1 MRGHTWT
8 QEVERKV
15 ADLVRYVLFM
25 ESSRTPIR
33 RKDIVEKVLKEHSKG
48 LPIFVQ
54 KTQETLRE
62 LFGMDLM
69 LLPTRETKRSRGRAA
84 GPAGAAAAAA
94 QASSTSNAW
103 VVLSTLTPQQ
113 REVALSMG
121 QQDSRRMGL
130 LSVILSL
137 IFVSGRMLNEDVL
150 FSYMKRLGVQR
161 DGDHIHFGKIEGE
174 MNNFVK
180 LGYLERRRVRAPDG
194 DTNSYVWGPRAKLEF
209 SDARMVE
216 FVTSGQY
223 PAQAPY
229 PAQQPYP
236 PPPQAYPPPQQ
247 AYPAQPGYGQPAPG
261 YGQPQQAYYPQQP
274 PITPAA
280 APAAAMSAKVTRT
293 PVLPLEIDPA
303 MTVALPTGPSAQ
315 PGDHMVKISVSIEY
329 FLSRGTNRK
338 RYSADEYK
346 RFYITYSLGG
356 LVDGKACRLVPCDI
370 ARVTAADRRRTQTET
385 FSIAGNN
392 WAVTHDVNVTNDFI
406 IGMYNRPSEFVIW
419 EIMRTDEREREGVQS
434 LTKRLPNMGITPLV
448 MPGSSHNSKS
458 HGGNGSGGGSGGGH
472 GPIGAPKHG
481 AGSHKFE
488 FVGEKLPMSLAQ
500 TGLTRR
506 HNHHLHKK
514 HGNGGN
520 GDDDDPSGIAPL
532 GVEQIIEIDPN
543 RPRPDAV
550 FRSRLAAEA
559 DQRARERGDH
569 LRIGQDFID
578 TILHRLTR
586 RQSSSTPDLAAGLKQ
601 GVHEFKSLIKRTNS
615 DSPPLD
621 RFRPGSPLHRFL
633 TDDFGVA
640 RGDGSNASN
649 AGGGRS
655 VSRVSNR
662 EGPHPHHYNHPEK
675 HVSPEAVHRGL
686 VRSRSSSSIHTET
699 NQASKSDA
707 MHPHKDGG
715 TRGQDK
721 GKARGRTKGATAVE
735 DARHIRWDAHNAGI
749 RAINW
754 NELTQEEAERRA
766 NDQIIETPA
775 EKVLLEKRKGEYTH
789 VPLGKLTMDVT
800 GFFFDVLE
808 ARVSVI
814 NAIEGLGK
822 CDIAI
827 RLDTPMLSVEQ
838 AARLNPMCIT
848 IGSADGMPSEPLSFA
863 ELDERC
869 LPVSAKF
876 RMYGDPFLH
885 AATLVDQ
892 PRASRMIFDSQHLV
906 LAGLLDAERLRDEIA
921 RTPFVIEIHDRDHK
935 LPPDLSKVNADLRDD
950 GIISSSLNP
959 VNPFGVASFSLV
971 DFCAGQTELQL
982 SSPILPAR
990 ANVTKSKRTLPGG
1003 LWLESSANLSI
1014 NLHVR
1019 HPIVPKMTIERFSLA
1034 RAPFGH
1040 IVIVASSR
1048 NSTLARVDILVGYDV
1063 FDGES
1068 RVIFIEGLVEGA
1080 IKALLASLERYRR
1093 LLITMHRVYHSPMI
1107 TFNKP
1112 TYSRLSPVIMHV
1124 MLEPDLAVVLANKS
1138 TYIRGKLPRDAF
1150 DTLNLIHQMIDLES
1164 LSVQAKMTAFPTQR
1178 MILGL
1183 LGTFGRMVQFE
1194 ESIPVGGFSASIGLL
1209 DEQRRGQPL
1218 NYAPGY
1224 HKKKDKTQL
1233 DIDNRETIKRMM
1245 ERHLREPNFDKNT
1258 YYAYSRPF
1266 FSQMVEPVNL
1276 EEHNVAAEFESQ
1288 QRWKTVKGFWAG
1300 PSLGVTEARREELKA
1315 AWQPPRPDNG
1325 MILRT
1330 MDH

>member
-1 MRGHTWT
+1 
-8 QEVERKV
+8 
-15 ADLVRYVLFM
+15 
-25 ESSRTPIR
+25 
-33 RKDIVEKVLKEHSKG
+33 
-48 LPIFVQ
+48 
-54 KTQETLRE
+54 
-62 LFGMDLM
+62 
-69 LLPTRETKRSRGRAA
+69 
-84 GPAGAAAAAA
+84 
-94 QASSTSNAW
+94 
-103 VVLSTLTPQQ
+103 
-113 REVALSMG
+113 
-121 QQDSRRMGL
+121 
-130 LSVILSL
+130 
-137 IFVSGRMLNEDVL
+137 
-150 FSYMKRLGVQR
+150 
-161 DGDHIHFGKIEGE
+161 
-174 MNNFVK
+174 
-180 LGYLERRRVRAPDG
+180 
-194 DTNSYVWGPRAKLEF
+194 
-209 SDARMVE
+209 
-216 FVTSGQY
+216 
-223 PAQAPY
+223 
-229 PAQQPYP
+229 
-236 PPPQAYPPPQQ
+236 
-247 AYPAQPGYGQPAPG
+247 
-261 YGQPQQAYYPQQP
+261 
-274 PITPAA
+274 
-280 APAAAMSAKVTRT
+280 MSAKVTRT

-329 FLSRGTNRK
+329 FLSRVTPPETTPTLSRKNSNRK

-356 LVDGKACRLVPCDI
+356 LVDGK
-370 ARVTAADRRRTQTET
+370 TET

-686 VRSRSSSSIHTET
+686 VRSRSSSSIHTLHRVHPRTPPSPHHHDHPLTMLAPHGHVKGDVTGRADSSLGGKAASTVPSRRTAGSRATHGGEAEGRDASSNRGRSRAGRSET

-1048 NSTLARVDILVGYDV
+1048 NSTLARVVHETVTRCNAEALRIPAGPIEPNLVLRTYQLTEDQRRSTSLDILVGYDV

-1080 IKALLASLERYRR
+1080 IKALLASLES
-1093 LLITMHRVYHSPMI
+1093 IPDQTMHRVYHSPMI

-1245 ERHLREPNFDKNT
+1245 ERHLREPNFVLINSLHESDYMPALPVRTHEQTVYNYSMQKFSTTQRQLQELRARMAEDKNT